1 LHNTGGT
8 FNVSALTDIFV
19 SGGTYSTGT
28 ATFNNSTG
36 GTFNVAGFY
45 TGATDVFVTSG
56 TLITQPKLI
65 VLQIILV
72 ERLMC
77 QH

>member
-1 LHNTGGT
+1 LFTGGT
-8 FNVSALTDIFV
+8 YNNP
-19 SGGTYSTGT
+19 TGT

-56 TLITQPKLI
+56 TPNNSTKTYSFANNTGGTFNVSIN
-65 VLQIILV
+65 
-72 ERLMC
+72 
-77 QH
+77 

>member
-1 LHNTGGT
+1 
-8 FNVSALTDIFV
+8 VSALTDIFV
-19 SGGTYSTGT
+19 GGTLYSTGT
-28 ATFNNSTG
+28 ATFNNTG

-45 TGATDVFVTSG
+45 WGVMYLLLV
-56 TLITQPKLI
+56 ITQPKLI

-72 ERLMC
+72 ERLC